1 MGLLVA
7 SESGDCAVDLR
18 PRRTGRPGWRAGV
31 RHSAA
36 SRLCAAAL
44 AGGVWGLVSDG
55 HLAQNRSMTGF
66 DDVWAR
72 IERHAGQTFTTATG
86 LPFTYRVP
94 GDYIKVI
101 RDGREINR
109 SLSRTNFLKASAAMP
124 AAKPSD
130 IKESQGSAYT
140 WAILM
145 DRRIRG
151 AAW

>member
-1 MGLLVA
+1 MA
-7 SESGDCAVDLR
+7 S
-18 PRRTGRPGWRAGV
+18 
-31 RHSAA
+31 
-36 SRLCAAAL
+36 
-44 AGGVWGLVSDG
+44 
-55 HLAQNRSMTGF
+55 F
-66 DDVWAR
+66 DDVWTR
-72 IERHAGQTFTTATG
+72 IERHAGQTFNTAAG

-94 GDYIKVI
+94 GAYLKVT

-109 SLSRTNFLKASAAMP
+109 SLSRTNFKKASASMP

-151 AAW
+151 DAW